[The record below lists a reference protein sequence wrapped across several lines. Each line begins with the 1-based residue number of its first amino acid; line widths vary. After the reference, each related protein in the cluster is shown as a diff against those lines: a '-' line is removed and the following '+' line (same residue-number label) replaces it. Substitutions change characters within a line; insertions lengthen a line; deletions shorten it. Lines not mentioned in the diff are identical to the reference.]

1 MAIGLA
7 LGGFVAALGWAA
19 PAARAGEDDTS
30 FLVGGAGAFDLLQG
44 DDQAVDFRLE
54 YRHGKGLWI
63 VKPWVGFEGTSDGA
77 IYGVGGIYADISLG
91 RRFVLTPSFGVGA
104 YDEGDGKDLG
114 DTIEFRSQ
122 VELAYRFDNR
132 SRVGVAFSHISNA
145 GIGDRNPGTEI
156 LNVYY
161 AYPLDAIFGK

>member
-1 MAIGLA
+1 
-7 LGGFVAALGWAA
+7 
-19 PAARAGEDDTS
+19 
-30 FLVGGAGAFDLLQG
+30 
-44 DDQAVDFRLE
+44 
-54 YRHGKGLWI
+54 
-63 VKPWVGFEGTSDGA
+63 
-77 IYGVGGIYADISLG
+77 
-91 RRFVLTPSFGVGA
+91 VLTPSFGVGA